1 MIDSKVRVGQPP
13 VSSPPA
19 RPLAKSEAVPMPK
32 SGPVSAVLEQEVRLA
47 AYELYERRG
56 GTPDHAVEDW
66 LTAEAHLTGGRSRT
80 VGS

>member
-1 MIDSKVRVGQPP
+1 MIPKS
-13 VSSPPA
+13 VSDNLPYRLRKPSRWRNRTH
-19 RPLAKSEAVPMPK
+19 RPS
-32 SGPVSAVLEQEVRLA
+32 SGPVNAVLEQEVRLA

-66 LTAEAHLTGGRSRT
+66 LTAEAHLAAAGSRT

>member
-1 MIDSKVRVGQPP
+1 MIDPKVRVGLPP
-13 VSSPPA
+13 LSSTQA
-19 RPLAKSEAVPMPK
+19 KPLAKSDAVPK

-56 GTPDHAVEDW
+56 GIPDHAVEDW
-66 LTAEAHLTGGRSRT
+66 LTAEAHLAARRSRA

>member
-1 MIDSKVRVGQPP
+1 MIDAKVRVGQPP
-13 VSSPPA
+13 ISSPQA
-19 RPLAKSEAVPMPK
+19 KPLAKSDAMPK
-32 SGPVSAVLEQEVRLA
+32 SGPVSAVLEQDVRLA

-66 LTAEAHLTGGRSRT
+66 LTAEARLATGRSRT